1 MENFLFSNLTRYQNE
16 IFTMSSRLKL
26 ASTVLCAIDALE
38 FIFKC
43 IKSIQSRRC
52 FFQTGYL
59 GLDVEVKTNPLYR
72 NR

>member
-43 IKSIQSRRC
+43 IKSIQISRC
-52 FFQTGYL
+52 FFRQIIGVFQTGYL
-59 GLDVEVKTNPLYR
+59 GLDVEV
-72 NR
+72 